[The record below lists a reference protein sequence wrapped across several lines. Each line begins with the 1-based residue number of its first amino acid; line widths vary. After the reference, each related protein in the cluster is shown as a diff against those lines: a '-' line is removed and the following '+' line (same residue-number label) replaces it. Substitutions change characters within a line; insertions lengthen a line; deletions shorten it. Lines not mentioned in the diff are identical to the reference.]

1 MATRSSS
8 SPALLDEARAEL
20 ARATEARRTGAHHTG
35 VEAASAALALARRAK
50 HQTLQGSALRLLAVN
65 QLRVG
70 EQEAAI
76 SSCLQAL
83 QLLRRS
89 RDAAERSDVLCTLV
103 MSYND
108 VGLHSEALA
117 HVTEALDTARA
128 SGDLSQISWALNR
141 VGITYEA
148 LADRRE
154 AEHFLLQ
161 ALDIAR
167 NIDGQEEMFSA
178 LNNLCS
184 AIVARAREA
193 HNDSKL
199 VLESDALERALA
211 YGNEAL
217 ALAQASGNAHR
228 IAISHA
234 NLGNLCTEMHEYD
247 NALMHI
253 DRGAE
258 LAQAH
263 GYRGVIVAAI
273 TNRAAL
279 ARQRGLLAEAISLY
293 EQALVEAELVDDP
306 GTSLEVHTDLYACHK
321 AMGDLAGA
329 LRHHEALLPLER
341 KRMKRVAATQARLL
355 INRLELEHARVETE
369 RAHLDAQVQRL
380 RAMQLET
387 EKRQLEL
394 KATELGRHALEDQ
407 LTGLA
412 NRRRVDHELPQLL
425 AAARERGAPLSIAV
439 IDLDHFKRVND
450 RHGHAVGDDVLRAIA
465 RILLDK
471 IRSTDLLARMGGEE
485 FIVLF
490 AGTGLA
496 VATEACE
503 RLRRAVETF
512 GWGQLAPALELTI
525 SVGVCEAG
533 EGLDVRGLVER
544 ADAALYQAKR
554 NGRNRVHV
562 AGAAAPARAL
572 LNAPLPRAPSERGFQ
587 HE

>member
-1 MATRSSS
+1 MKSMATRSSS
-8 SPALLDEARAEL
+8 RPALLDQARAEL
-20 ARATEARRTGAHHTG
+20 ARATEARRSGAHHEG
-35 VEAASAALALARRAK
+35 VAAASNALELARRAK
-50 HQTLQGSALRLLAVN
+50 HQALQGSALRLLAVN

-89 RDAAERSDVLCTLV
+89 RDAGERSDVLCTLV

-108 VGLHSEALA
+108 VGLHSEALT
-117 HVTEALDTARA
+117 HVTEALDAARA
-128 SGDLSQISWALNR
+128 SGDLSLMSWALNR

-184 AIVARAREA
+184 AIVAMVREA
-193 HNDSKL
+193 RNDNKI
-199 VLESDALERALA
+199 VLASDDLQRALD

-217 ALAQASGNAHR
+217 ELAQASGNFHR

-234 NLGNLCTEMHEYD
+234 NLGNLCTELRDYD
-247 NALMHI
+247 KALWHI
-253 DRGAE
+253 ECGAE
-258 LAQAH
+258 IAHAQ
-263 GYRGVIVAAI
+263 GYRGVIQAAT

-279 ARQRGLLAEAISLY
+279 FRQRGEMVQAIALY
-293 EQALVEAELVDDP
+293 EQALEEAVLVDDP
-306 GTSLEVHTDLYACHK
+306 GTMLEVHTDLYACHK
-321 AMGDLAGA
+321 AEGDLASA

-341 KRMKRVAATQARLL
+341 ERMKRVAATQARLL
-355 INRLELEHARVETE
+355 LNRLELEHARVETE

-387 EKRQLEL
+387 EKHQLEQ
-394 KATELGRHALEDQ
+394 KASELGRHALEDK

-412 NRRRVDHELPQLL
+412 NRRRVDDELPRQL
-425 AAARERGAPLSIAV
+425 AAARERGVLLSIAV

-450 RHGHAVGDDVLRAIA
+450 RHGHGVGDDVLRAIA
-465 RILLDK
+465 RILLDN
-471 IRSTDLLARMGGEE
+471 IRSSDLLARMGGEE

-490 AGTGLA
+490 GATGLS
-496 VATEACE
+496 VATDACE
-503 RLRRAVETF
+503 RLRRAVEAF
-512 GWGQLAPALELTI
+512 GWGQVAPDLALTI
-525 SVGVCEAG
+525 SVGVCEASD
-533 EGLDVRGLVER
+533 GLDVRSLVER

-554 NGRNRVHV
+554 SGRNRVQV
-562 AGAAAPARAL
+562 AGAGAEAYIEASSIAR
-572 LNAPLPRAPSERGFQ
+572 
-587 HE
+587 